1 MFFVAFFHAH
11 LLFRSN
17 WQNNAMAAE
26 EDKKFF
32 EGMLGKNSKALD
44 ELNCLL
50 HDSSAKLECAEQ
62 SIMSGWFVSSH
73 FTVSA
78 NLLEC

>member
-1 MFFVAFFHAH
+1 MVAFCHGH

-17 WQNNAMAAE
+17 WQNNAIAAE

-32 EGMLGKNSKALD
+32 EEMLGKNSKALD

-50 HDSSAKLECAEQ
+50 HDSSIKLERAEAN
-62 SIMSGWFVSSH
+62 IMSGWSI
-73 FTVSA
+73 
-78 NLLEC
+78 LLTSQLMLLF